1 MAGPVLHGLM
11 TRPVPA
17 TGWKGGKSVD
27 EHETAPQRD
36 GVTPGERRGAGGPAR
51 SGPAAASGRPQRL
64 RVGILFGG
72 RSGEHEVSLLSARSV
87 FEAMDPERFEPV
99 PIGITRDGLWILPHD
114 AAALLAAGRGVEPTD
129 GVPLAVVPGPRGA
142 SLLVLADGGTPAGS
156 SGEPGRGAGAGVE
169 TGGRTAG
176 SNERAPG
183 ASSGAGGSG
192 PEPGAAGPAG
202 QAPGHVQGRW
212 LEPLDVVFPVLHGT
226 FGEDG
231 TVQGLLEL
239 AGIPYVGAGVMASA
253 VGMDKAVMKE
263 LFRARGLP
271 VVPFLVV
278 TAARWRREPAAV
290 IDAIEQT
297 LGYPCFSKPA
307 NLGSSVGI
315 RKCRDRASLEAGL
328 AEAFAYDR
336 KVVVERG
343 VDARELE
350 ISVLG
355 NDEPVASLPGEIRPK
370 DEFYTYQAKY
380 TEGGSDLIVP
390 AQLPPRVVE
399 EMQRLAIGAFQAV
412 DAAGLARVDFFL
424 ERATGRLLVN
434 EINTIPGFTAL
445 SMYPKLWEA
454 AGLPYPDLI
463 TRLIEL
469 ALERH
474 GERARLR
481 TSYRDGA

>member
-1 MAGPVLHGLM
+1 MDERETARTQPGLGNGAGDGPDPQAGRRAGPGS
-11 TRPVPA
+11 A
-17 TGWKGGKSVD
+17 AGS
-27 EHETAPQRD
+27 
-36 GVTPGERRGAGGPAR
+36 GAGR
-51 SGPAAASGRPQRL
+51 RL

-72 RSGEHEVSLLSARSV
+72 RSGEHEVSLMSARSV
-87 FEAMDPERFEPV
+87 YRAMDRDRFEPV
-99 PIGITRDGLWILPHD
+99 PIGITREGLWILPRD
-114 AAALLAAGRGVEPTD
+114 AAALLEAGRGVERAD
-129 GVPLAVVPGPRGA
+129 GVPLAVVPGPAGA
-142 SLLVLADGGTPAGS
+142 RLLVLEGGAEAGS
-156 SGEPGRGAGAGVE
+156 SGEE
-169 TGGRTAG
+169 T
-176 SNERAPG
+176 
-183 ASSGAGGSG
+183 
-192 PEPGAAGPAG
+192 GAAGRAG
-202 QAPGHVQGRW
+202 AVAGRW

-239 AGIPYVGAGVMASA
+239 AGLPYVGAGVLGSA

-278 TAARWRREPAAV
+278 TAARWRREPGAV
-290 IDAIEQT
+290 LAAIEGQ
-297 LGYPCFSKPA
+297 LGYPCFTKPA

-315 RKCRDRASLEAGL
+315 RKCRDRGELEAGL
-328 AEAFAYDR
+328 EEAFAYDR

-355 NDEPVASLPGEIRPK
+355 NDEPIASVPGEIRPK
-370 DEFYTYQAKY
+370 DEFYTYAAKY

-399 EMQRLAIGAFQAV
+399 EMQRLAIGAFQAI
-412 DAAGLARVDFFL
+412 DAAGMARVDFFL

-454 AGLPYPDLI
+454 AGLPYRDLI

-481 TSYRDGA
+481 TSYGDGAPS

>member
-1 MAGPVLHGLM
+1 M
-11 TRPVPA
+11 
-17 TGWKGGKSVD
+17 
-27 EHETAPQRD
+27 
-36 GVTPGERRGAGGPAR
+36 
-51 SGPAAASGRPQRL
+51 

-72 RSGEHEVSLLSARSV
+72 RSGEHEVSLMSARSV
-87 FEAMDPERFEPV
+87 YRAIDRERFEPV
-99 PIGITRDGLWILPHD
+99 PIGITRAGQWILPRD
-114 AAALLAAGRGVEPTD
+114 AEALLEAGRGVEPAD
-129 GVPLAVVPGPRGA
+129 GVPLAVVPGPEGRR
-142 SLLVLADGGTPAGS
+142 LLVLDGGPGGDGAGAGS
-156 SGEPGRGAGAGVE
+156 SGTGDAGGAGA
-169 TGGRTAG
+169 AG
-176 SNERAPG
+176 APG
-183 ASSGAGGSG
+183 
-192 PEPGAAGPAG
+192 
-202 QAPGHVQGRW
+202 GRW

-239 AGIPYVGAGVMASA
+239 AGIPYVGAGVLGSA

-290 IDAIEQT
+290 IDEIEGA
-297 LGYPCFSKPA
+297 LGYPCFTKPA
-307 NLGSSVGI
+307 NLGSSVAI
-315 RKCRDRASLEAGL
+315 RRCRDRRQLEAGL

-355 NDEPVASLPGEIRPK
+355 NDEPVASLPGEIRPRA
-370 DEFYTYQAKY
+370 EFYTYEAKY
-380 TEGGSDLIVP
+380 TEGGAELIVP
-390 AQLPPRVVE
+390 ASLPPRLVA
-399 EMQRLAIGAFQAV
+399 EMQRLAVAAFQAI

-454 AGLPYPDLI
+454 AGLSYRDLI

-481 TSYRDGA
+481 TSYGDGDGADGEGAEAGDHGAGAVGDGTGTAGGAGDPGGPGA